1 MPRVSGTKR
10 SILDAALELASLN
23 GITGTT
29 MEDVA
34 VRAGVAKGSVYYNF
48 SSKDKLFEQLLL
60 DGIGALAETLREAR
74 EGRSGGEAL
83 GSMITAMLE
92 AISGNQPLAKLIAA
106 EIFRTDRSWQ
116 TPSAAGAAGSAGG
129 VRGGHPGNPSG
140 AHGRR
145 ADGRHHFRG
154 GPGGRHRVAGL
165 LPRTLRWTKSPSRCS
180 SPSQAGSPPRTSY
193 RYHITTAPDP

>member
-60 DGIGALAETLREAR
+60 DGIGGLAETLKEAR

-83 GSMITAMLE
+83 GSMITAMLG

-116 TPSAAGAAGSAGG
+116 TPLQLVRREALAEFVAVIRETHPERTDAELMSGTIFGAVLVGG
-129 VRGGHPGNPSG
+129 IEWLAFSPERSVDEVSESVLFTLSG
-140 AHGRR
+140 R
-145 ADGRHHFRG
+145 
-154 GPGGRHRVAGL
+154 L
-165 LPRTLRWTKSPSRCS
+165 
-180 SPSQAGSPPRTSY
+180 
-193 RYHITTAPDP
+193 TA

>member
-60 DGIGALAETLREAR
+60 DGVGSLAETLRSAR
-74 EGRSGGEAL
+74 GNKTGAAAL
-83 GSMITAMLE
+83 GAMVHAMLE

-116 TPSAAGAAGSAGG
+116 TPLQL
-129 VRGGHPGNPSG
+129 VRREALAELVQVIRQAHPERQD
-140 AHGRR
+140 AEL
-145 ADGRHHFRG
+145 
-154 GPGGRHRVAGL
+154 VAGTIFGAVL
-165 LPRTLRWTKSPSRCS
+165 VGGIEWLVFSPDRSLAEVADSVMFTLSGQLT
-180 SPSQAGSPPRTSY
+180 G
-193 RYHITTAPDP
+193 

>member
-1 MPRVSGTKR
+1 MPRVTGTKR

-60 DGIGALAETLREAR
+60 DGVGALAETLRQAR
-74 EGRSGGEAL
+74 DGLSGPDAL
-83 GSMITAMLE
+83 KSMVHAMLE
-92 AISGNQPLAKLIAA
+92 LVSGNQPLAKLIAA

-116 TPSAAGAAGSAGG
+116 TPLQLVRREALAEFVAVIREVHPERPDAELMAGTVFGAVLVGGIEWLVFSPDRTPAEVADTVMFTLSGQLAG
-129 VRGGHPGNPSG
+129 
-140 AHGRR
+140 
-145 ADGRHHFRG
+145 
-154 GPGGRHRVAGL
+154 
-165 LPRTLRWTKSPSRCS
+165 
-180 SPSQAGSPPRTSY
+180 
-193 RYHITTAPDP
+193 

>member
-60 DGIGALAETLREAR
+60 DGIGALAETLRQSR
-74 EGRSGGEAL
+74 DGKTGGQAL
-83 GSMITAMLE
+83 ASMVTAMLE
-92 AISGNQPLAKLIAA
+92 LISGNQPLAKLIAA

-116 TPSAAGAAGSAGG
+116 THLQTVRREALAEIVTVIRETHPERPDAELMAGTIFGAVLVGGIEWLAFSPERSVEEVSAS
-129 VRGGHPGNPSG
+129 VLFTLSG
-140 AHGRR
+140 R
-145 ADGRHHFRG
+145 
-154 GPGGRHRVAGL
+154 L
-165 LPRTLRWTKSPSRCS
+165 
-180 SPSQAGSPPRTSY
+180 
-193 RYHITTAPDP
+193 TA

>member
-60 DGIGALAETLREAR
+60 DGIGALAETLRQAR
-74 EGRSGGEAL
+74 DGKTGEQAL
-83 GSMITAMLE
+83 ASMVTAMLE
-92 AISGNQPLAKLIAA
+92 LISGNQPLAKLIAA

-116 TPSAAGAAGSAGG
+116 THLQTVRREALAEIVAVIRETHPERRDAELMAGTVFGAVLVGG
-129 VRGGHPGNPSG
+129 IEWLAFSPDRSLQEVSESVLFTLSGG
-140 AHGRR
+140 
-145 ADGRHHFRG
+145 
-154 GPGGRHRVAGL
+154 L
-165 LPRTLRWTKSPSRCS
+165 
-180 SPSQAGSPPRTSY
+180 
-193 RYHITTAPDP
+193 TA

>member
-10 SILDAALELASLN
+10 SILDAALGLASQN

-60 DGIGALAETLREAR
+60 DGVGTLAETLRQAR
-74 EGRSGGEAL
+74 EGKSGATALRS
-83 GSMITAMLE
+83 MVNTMLE
-92 AISGNQPLAKLIAA
+92 LISGNQPLAKLIAA

-116 TPSAAGAAGSAGG
+116 TPLQH
-129 VRGGHPGNPSG
+129 VRREALAEFVSVIRQTHPERPD
-140 AHGRR
+140 AEL
-145 ADGRHHFRG
+145 
-154 GPGGRHRVAGL
+154 VAGTIFGAVL
-165 LPRTLRWTKSPSRCS
+165 VGGIEWLVFSPERTLREVSDSVMFTLSG
-180 SPSQAGSPPRTSY
+180 QLTGEQ
-193 RYHITTAPDP
+193 

>member
-60 DGIGALAETLREAR
+60 DGVGALAETLRQAR
-74 EGRSGGEAL
+74 EGRSGAPAL
-83 GSMITAMLE
+83 SSMITAMLE
-92 AISGNQPLAKLIAA
+92 VISGNQPLAKLIAA

-116 TPSAAGAAGSAGG
+116 TPLQLVRREALAEFVAVIRQTHPERPDAELMAGTVFGAVLVGG
-129 VRGGHPGNPSG
+129 IEWLVFAPERSLGEVADSVLFTLSG
-140 AHGRR
+140 Q
-145 ADGRHHFRG
+145 
-154 GPGGRHRVAGL
+154 L
-165 LPRTLRWTKSPSRCS
+165 
-180 SPSQAGSPPRTSY
+180 
-193 RYHITTAPDP
+193 TA

>member
-60 DGIGALAETLREAR
+60 EGVGSLAETLRQAR
-74 EGRSGGEAL
+74 DGLTGAAALRS
-83 GSMITAMLE
+83 MVNAML
-92 AISGNQPLAKLIAA
+92 AAVSGNQPLSKLIAA

-116 TPSAAGAAGSAGG
+116 APLQLVRREALAEFVAVIRQTHPERPDAELIAGTIFGAALVGG
-129 VRGGHPGNPSG
+129 IEWLVFSPDRSVQEVSDSVID
-140 AHGRR
+140 R
-145 ADGRHHFRG
+145 
-154 GPGGRHRVAGL
+154 
-165 LPRTLRWTKSPSRCS
+165 KSVV
-180 SPSQAGSPPRTSY
+180 
-193 RYHITTAPDP
+193 

>member
-60 DGIGALAETLREAR
+60 EGVGSLAETLRSAR
-74 EGRSGGEAL
+74 DGKAGAAAL
-83 GSMITAMLE
+83 GAMVNAMLE
-92 AISGNQPLAKLIAA
+92 AISKNQPLAKLIAA

-116 TPSAAGAAGSAGG
+116 TPLQL
-129 VRGGHPGNPSG
+129 VRREALAELVEVIRQAHPE
-140 AHGRR
+140 RR
-145 ADGRHHFRG
+145 DAEL
-154 GPGGRHRVAGL
+154 VAGTIFGAVL
-165 LPRTLRWTKSPSRCS
+165 VGGIEWLVFSPDRSLAEVADSVMFSLSGRLT
-180 SPSQAGSPPRTSY
+180 R
-193 RYHITTAPDP
+193 

>member
-60 DGIGALAETLREAR
+60 DGVGTLADTLRQAS
-74 EGRSGGEAL
+74 EGKSGADAL
-83 GSMITAMLE
+83 RAMVDAMLE
-92 AISGNQPLAKLIAA
+92 LISGNQPLAKLIAA

-116 TPSAAGAAGSAGG
+116 TPLQLVRREALGEFVEVIRKAHPQRPDAELMAGTVFGAVLVGG
-129 VRGGHPGNPSG
+129 IEWLVFSPDRSLQEVSDSVMFTLSG
-140 AHGRR
+140 QLTG
-145 ADGRHHFRG
+145 
-154 GPGGRHRVAGL
+154 
-165 LPRTLRWTKSPSRCS
+165 
-180 SPSQAGSPPRTSY
+180 
-193 RYHITTAPDP
+193 